1 MNIKEFREKAIK
13 RYKNRESPKE
23 IYQSLGKSKT
33 WFFKWLKRYKLEGKD
48 WAKSHSCKPHKSP
61 KRIDEIMEQMVI
73 ETRRYL
79 EKKLYSQIGALAIS
93 YDLNKQGIISPPIS
107 TINKILRRN
116 DLIHQRNKYVPKG
129 VNYPSLVI
137 SRSNYLHQ
145 LDIVGPRYIKEDGR
159 FYSIN
164 IIDAYD
170 RRSSIN
176 PDRRQN
182 RMAIITALIC
192 SWRTLG
198 LSCYLQ
204 MDNQLALRGS
214 NHYPHSF
221 GVVIRLCLH
230 LGIQPLFIPLREP
243 WRNGIIEHFQNVFDK
258 VFFRSQYFKD
268 FNGLYKKAK
277 EFEPFHNQNHHYST
291 LKGLT
296 PNQKCSGDCKLL
308 PASFRLPN
316 KLTICPGYVHLI
328 RFIRSDRIL
337 DIFGEKY
344 IMPQDVEYEYVRATI
359 DTVKEKLF
367 IYHDSK
373 LVVEYPYPLPKSSID
388 LSRFNL

>member
-13 RYKNRESPKE
+13 RYKNGESPKE
-23 IYQSLGKSKT
+23 IYQSLGKGKT
-33 WFFKWLKRYKLEGKD
+33 WFFKWLKRYQLDGKD
-48 WAKSHSCKPHKSP
+48 WAKSHSRKPHKSP

-73 ETRRYL
+73 ETRKYL

-116 DLIHQRNKYVPKG
+116 NLIHQKTKYIPKG

-145 LDIVGPRYIKEDGR
+145 LDVVGPRYIKEDGR

-182 RMAIITALIC
+182 RRAIIKALIC
-192 SWRTLG
+192 SWHTLG
-198 LSCYLQ
+198 IPCYLQ

-221 GVVIRLCLH
+221 GAVIRLCLH
-230 LGIQPLFIPLREP
+230 LGIQPLFIPLSEP

-268 FNGLYKKAK
+268 FNNLYKKAK

-296 PNQKCSGDCKLL
+296 PNQKCSGNIKLL
-308 PASFRLPN
+308 PASFKLPN

-328 RFIRSDRIL
+328 RFIRSDLVL
-337 DIFGEKY
+337 DVFGEKY
-344 IMPQDVEYEYVRATI
+344 IMPQDVEYEYVWATI
-359 DTVKEKLF
+359 DTAKEKLF

-388 LSRFNL
+388 LSRFDL